1 MQEWE
6 LQQYVQQQQH
16 DPSSLLTALK
26 GYILLQLAFKISLNI
41 PQSI

>member
-16 DPSSLLTALK
+16 DPFSLLTV
-26 GYILLQLAFKISLNI
+26 YPLAA
-41 PQSI
+41 SI